1 MKNEY
6 DVIIIGG
13 GAAGIFAA
21 INIANKNKALKVL
34 VLEKSSNLLS
44 KVKVSG
50 GGRCNVTHACFEP
63 KELVKFYPRGQ
74 KELLGPFHQFQPG
87 DTIAWFAERG
97 VELKIEDDGRMFPIT
112 DNSQTIIDC
121 FLDEIEKNNIEVRY
135 SSKVT
140 RIVKTDNL
148 FSIEIETGTL
158 SCSNLVIATG
168 GFNKVEGYAFI
179 ADLGHSIITPNPSLF
194 TFNLPKNE
202 LLNLQG
208 LVANVEIKILGSK
221 FMDQGPLLITHWGVS
236 GPAVLKLSSWAA
248 RFLNEKNYEFDFM
261 VDWLQ
266 AKYDDESL
274 KDIFNTWRQENG
286 NKKVINQ
293 LDFDIPNKLKIYL
306 LQKAEIDTETK
317 WADVSKKQLNKLI
330 EVLIRDIYPS
340 KGKTTFKQEFVSCGG
355 VKLNEINFKTME
367 SKIVPNLYLAGEVLD
382 IDALTGGFNFQA
394 AWTAAWIISESISN
408 K

>member
-1 MKNEY
+1 MKNDY

-34 VLEKSSNLLS
+34 VLEKSTNLLS

-87 DTIAWFAERG
+87 DTIAWFADRG
-97 VELKIEDDGRMFPIT
+97 VELKIEEDGRMFPTT

-121 FLDEIEKNNIEVRY
+121 FLDEIEKNNIEIRY
-135 SSKVT
+135 SSKVNK
-140 RIVKTDNL
+140 IVNTDNQ
-148 FSIEIETGTL
+148 FSIELENEKL
-158 SCSNLVIATG
+158 SCENLVVATG

-194 TFNLPKNE
+194 TFNLPKND

-221 FMDQGPLLITHWGVS
+221 FLDQGPLLITHWGVS

-266 AKYDDESL
+266 SKYDDESL
-274 KDIFNTWRQENG
+274 KELFNTWRQENG
-286 NKKVINQ
+286 SKKVANQ
-293 LDFDIPNKLKIYL
+293 FNFDIPNKLKIYL
-306 LQKAEIDTETK
+306 LQKAEIDNETK

-355 VKLNEINFKTME
+355 VKLSEVNFKSME

-394 AWTAAWIISESISN
+394 AWTGAWIISESISN
-408 K
+408 Q